1 MKHTIFTYVQLFSRQ
16 LEESLE
22 LMSSEFESMEDY
34 WQQKL
39 DSERSFGEEQLKSSE
54 SQFRELEARLREYE
68 DLLVAAEASDSE
80 HKSGVL
86 STIEEDRDLE
96 EKVSEKCFCCCWC
109 IFPAQDAV
117 WPGGACVGGKELKP

>member
-1 MKHTIFTYVQLFSRQ
+1 MKFSPTIFSRQ

-22 LMSSEFESMEDY
+22 LMSNEFESMEDY

-68 DLLVAAEASDSE
+68 DLLVAAESSDSE

-86 STIEEDRDLE
+86 STIDEDRDME
-96 EKVSEKCFCCCWC
+96 EKVSESQEVLLLVHFSQRRMQCGQV
-109 IFPAQDAV
+109 ARV
-117 WPGGACVGGKELKP
+117 LGAKS

>member
-1 MKHTIFTYVQLFSRQ
+1 
-16 LEESLE
+16 
-22 LMSSEFESMEDY
+22 MSSEFESMEDY

-96 EKVSEKCFCCCWC
+96 EKVRSAAAAFSQRRMQCGQV
-109 IFPAQDAV
+109 ARV
-117 WPGGACVGGKELKP
+117 LGAKS

>member
-1 MKHTIFTYVQLFSRQ
+1 MKFSPTIFSRQ

-86 STIEEDRDLE
+86 STIDEDRDLE
-96 EKVSEKCFCCCWC
+96 EKVRS
-109 IFPAQDAV
+109 AASAAA
-117 WPGGACVGGKELKP
+117 GAFSQRRMQCGQVARVLGAKS

>member
-1 MKHTIFTYVQLFSRQ
+1 
-16 LEESLE
+16 
-22 LMSSEFESMEDY
+22 MSSEFESMEDY

-86 STIEEDRDLE
+86 STIDEDRDLE
-96 EKVSEKCFCCCWC
+96 EKVSEKCCWC

>member
-1 MKHTIFTYVQLFSRQ
+1 MKFSPTIFSRQ

-22 LMSSEFESMEDY
+22 LMSNEFESMEDY

-39 DSERSFGEEQLKSSE
+39 DSERSFGEEQLRSSE

-68 DLLVAAEASDSE
+68 ELLVAGSDSE

-86 STIEEDRDLE
+86 ATIDEDRDME
-96 EKVSEKCFCCCWC
+96 EKVSESGFSQGRMHCGQV
-109 IFPAQDAV
+109 ARV
-117 WPGGACVGGKELKP
+117 GGAKS